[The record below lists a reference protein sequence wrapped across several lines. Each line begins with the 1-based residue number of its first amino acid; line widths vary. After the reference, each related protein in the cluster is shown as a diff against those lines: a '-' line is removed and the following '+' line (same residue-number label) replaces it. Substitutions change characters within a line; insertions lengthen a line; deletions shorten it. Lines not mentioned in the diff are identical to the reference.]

1 MTFYG
6 IKYNRMVGD
15 IMCFETI
22 SAKAL
27 NTYMQSSS
35 YILIDLRDYADYRR
49 GHIPTARSIP
59 YDDLM
64 NNIKQLDKGKKYI
77 LYCDRGSM
85 SMLMSKELCTL
96 GYSVINRYGGIH
108 AYRGVLER

>member
-1 MTFYG
+1 MMLYG
-6 IKYNRMVGD
+6 IKYRRMVGD
-15 IMCFETI
+15 TMCFETI
-22 SAKAL
+22 SAKEL
-27 NTYMQSSS
+27 NMYMQSFS
-35 YILIDLRDYADYRR
+35 YILIDLRDYADYIR
-49 GHIPTARSIP
+49 GHIPKAVNIP

-64 NNIKQLDKGKKYI
+64 DNINQLDKGKKYI

-96 GYSVINRYGGIH
+96 GYFVVNIYGGIH

>member
-1 MTFYG
+1 
-6 IKYNRMVGD
+6 MVGD
-15 IMCFETI
+15 TMCFETI

-27 NTYMQSSS
+27 NSYMQSFD

-49 GHIPTARSIP
+49 GHIPTAISIP

-64 NNIKQLDKGKKYI
+64 SNINQLDKGRKYI

-85 SMLMSKELCTL
+85 SLLASKELCTS
-96 GYSVINRYGGIH
+96 GYSVLNVYGGIH